1 MMFVETLDW
10 FFLDCCG
17 LISYTTTIIT
27 NCLKWFYLTHH
38 STEEEINITKDGG
51 VQVLYKT

>member
-10 FFLDCCG
+10 VFLDCCG

-27 NCLKWFYLTHH
+27 NCLRWFYLAHH
-38 STEEEINITKDGG
+38 STEEEINITKDGNIS
-51 VQVLYKT
+51 VNIK